1 MPVNL
6 QESFEIMDT
15 NGFVL
20 ILLALL
26 VIMIVLLLFI
36 GSRYKKQMA
45 SIEQINQQLTNLAAV
60 PADEQTEASVEDAS
74 EVEQTAVDLIAA
86 ITEEKQDAREDV
98 KEESE
103 ASAYNTGKSG
113 KIYTKEELELLIKE

>member
-1 MPVNL
+1 
-6 QESFEIMDT
+6 MDT
-15 NGFVL
+15 NSFVL

-36 GSRYKKQMA
+36 GSRYKRQMA
-45 SIEQINQQLTNLAAV
+45 SIEQINQQLTNLTAV
-60 PADEQTEASVEDAS
+60 PPDEQTGTCEEEASAE
-74 EVEQTAVDLIAA
+74 EQTAVDLITA
-86 ITEEKQDAREDV
+86 ITEEKQDAADET
-98 KEESE
+98 ECEAE

>member
-1 MPVNL
+1 
-6 QESFEIMDT
+6 MDT